1 MTDDEYKVHMTM
13 WAAMKSP
20 LIMGTDIRSLDSN
33 AYSIYMNPAIL
44 ALSQDPAG
52 APVNRRWRYY
62 VGPPDQYGG
71 GEIQMWAGNL
81 AEGDFAV
88 VFLNAATQDI
98 QMNAT
103 LAEVF
108 LDQGGSTA
116 PESKQSWDV
125 YDLWANRM
133 SNNTAN
139 TILDTNTTLGATN
152 VTNYFYN
159 ATAQSYAE
167 GIAKNE
173 TILMGTHVGVWQA
186 GPQSTWSAMVPRHGI
201 AAYRLRPRRFQ

>member
-1 MTDDEYKVHMTM
+1 
-13 WAAMKSP
+13 
-20 LIMGTDIRSLDSN
+20 
-33 AYSIYMNPAIL
+33 
-44 ALSQDPAG
+44 
-52 APVNRRWRYY
+52 
-62 VGPPDQYGG
+62 
-71 GEIQMWAGNL
+71 MWAGSL

-88 VFLNAATQDI
+88 VFLNAATQDM

-108 LDQGGSTA
+108 LDQGGSIA

-125 YDLWANRM
+125 YDPWANRM
-133 SNNTAN
+133 SNTTVK
-139 TILDTNTTLGATN
+139 TILDKNTTIEASN

-159 ATAQSYAE
+159 ATAQSFAE

-186 GPQSTWSAMVPRHGI
+186 GPQSTWSAMVPRNGL
-201 AAYRLRPRRFQ
+201 AAYRLRPKDVSMSKGDEL